1 MFPGVIGGRI
11 RLAEEIGRGGMGVVF
26 RAEEDGRPGPIAVK
40 FLSARRYSEAALRH
54 FEQEFRTLA
63 TLSHPNLVEV
73 FEFGRVTLEDG
84 AVVPYYTMEFVEGE
98 RLDVDFGRFASDW
111 GRLTDCLAQV
121 GHALAY
127 LHARGF
133 VHRDIKPS
141 NVLVRNGERHP
152 VVKVMDL
159 GLASPLGGSAEDA
172 AVRGT
177 LAYLAPESVRGGPP
191 DPRSDLYSVGCM
203 VYEVLT
209 GRPPFPSGS
218 PIEIVGAHLGEAP
231 IPPIRLRR
239 DVPAPLDR
247 LVLRLLEKDPG
258 ARPPTAAHFLRELH
272 LAAGREP
279 IAEPPEIR
287 RRRVLGA
294 GFVGRE
300 AELERLDRLRVESKR
315 GGSPLVLVVGPAG
328 SGKSRLLRELEV
340 RCQIAGDDVHVARP
354 DGRDGSAAAL
364 GEALDRALR
373 SRAPWDDPRAKAV
386 SQALSRLLG
395 REGPDERETDAPLAA
410 ELAEAVAALASARPL
425 VLLLEDLHEADETTC
440 ATLRHLLRSA
450 GPGAA
455 NRVPV
460 FLVGSCRGEE
470 LARTTPLFDLVAEG
484 REEGWVEEILLGPL
498 GHEHAHALL
507 RSMLGLESVPSA
519 FVERVL
525 EETRGNPLHIA
536 EILAA
541 LAEDGLVEPG
551 APTPPDPEVL
561 DRVALPGRVRDLL
574 ARRVARVGEETLPVL
589 RAAAV
594 LGRNVVDPD
603 AVAAVTGLR
612 WEAVSR
618 RLSELSESGA
628 LERGEAAD
636 GTPVYRLVLPGL
648 AEVVVEG
655 TPEPEARALHERAL
669 SYLERRG
676 IARRPDAWATL
687 ARHAERAGRIGRA
700 VDAWRRAADLSRAAH
715 ALHDAAEFYGRAI
728 EGALRQGEGSAAVLC
743 SLYERRGEIRARTG
757 EFANAEEDARRM
769 ASRAE
774 TTGSEP
780 LRARAHL
787 ALGRAVAAGGDDSG
801 ARESLELAVV
811 LAERCGDAA
820 LASEAAASLG
830 TSLGRAGETAAAS
843 EAFSRAARHAGQAGR
858 PDLHA
863 AALLAES
870 AIERENGNFKRAL
883 GCLRDA
889 DRLTRGKAAGGIEIA
904 ILEGTALAQEMQG
917 LTREA
922 AVSYERA
929 FEWARRRGDAALAA
943 KIALR
948 LGAVLLRSGDVDAAR
963 GRLEDALA
971 RFRNLGL
978 RDRIVD
984 TLVALSETDRVAGRR
999 AEARQASDEAIRIA
1013 RRLGR
1018 KEPLAAALAGLAR
1031 LALADGATDRAAA
1044 ALEEALAAVLSLR
1057 NPALHAEILAESGER
1072 LRIDGR
1078 PSDARR
1084 LLQEAAFRAKQAG
1097 DRRLEAVALFRL
1109 GAAWL
1114 DDNDPDRAMVA
1125 CRRGLQLVEG
1135 SGLPR
1140 EEAFGF
1146 RLRARVELQRPGGDI
1161 VRASGD
1167 AEASRQLMEEVGDGE
1182 GTALAAFVAA
1192 KAAQRLGRR
1201 EEAAERLDSARRWLE
1216 TSRAALPPN
1225 DRAGFTRDP
1234 RRAEIEQEARRGPEV
1249 STGRTGEHDPAGI
1262 GELEAAREELDALR
1276 RLLDL
1281 NRVFATTRDAETLLR
1296 SVVDAALALTGAER
1310 AFLLLADGAELETR
1324 SARDASGAT
1333 LSGEDSELSRSV
1345 ARAVLRDGRPLL
1357 SSDTA
1362 ADETL
1367 AGAQSVLD
1375 LRIRSVLAVPLRT
1388 SEGIAGALY
1397 LDSRVDRGV
1406 LTRTHLDLATRLAE
1420 QAALALDTARLLER
1434 IEEQREDL
1442 ARLNREL
1449 ERTAEAQRAELAAAR
1464 EELVSTRS
1472 SMELR
1477 LRFEGMVGGSS
1488 PMQRVYH
1495 LVERL
1500 APKKLPVLVLGESGA
1515 GKELIAR
1522 ALHARSDR
1530 SGGPFFTVNCA
1541 ALPENLLE
1549 SELFGYR
1556 KGAFTGADRNKPGF
1570 FQLAHGGTLFLDEIG
1585 EMGPAM
1591 QAKLLRVLQE
1601 GEVLP
1606 IGASSPVPVDVRIV
1620 SATNRDLPAMVKEG
1634 TFREDLFYR
1643 IHVARIEVPPLRDRR
1658 EDIPLLVD
1666 HFLEEIA
1673 RAEGTEKRRMDPGA
1687 LARLAE
1693 HPWPGNVRELH
1704 HLIHR
1709 LCAFA
1714 KGPVVS
1720 RAEIERYGDLSPAPR
1735 SAPPPPLSGPVE
1747 SLEQAE
1753 RRQILRAL
1761 QESRGNK
1768 SRAAEILGINR
1779 ATLFRKLRRY
1789 GMDA

>member
-1 MFPGVIGGRI
+1 MFPATIGGRI
-11 RLAEEIGRGGMGVVF
+11 HLAEEIGRGGMGVVF
-26 RAEEDGRPGPIAVK
+26 RAEEDGRSGPIAVK
-40 FLSARRYSEAALRH
+40 FLSSRRYTETALRH

-63 TLSHPNLVEV
+63 ALSHPNLVEV
-73 FEFGRVTLEDG
+73 FEFGRIPRDDG
-84 AVVPYYTMEFVEGE
+84 AVVPYYSMEFVDGD
-98 RLDVDFGRFASDW
+98 RLDVDFARFPSDW

-121 GHALAY
+121 AHALAY
-127 LHARGF
+127 LHGRGF

-141 NVLVRNGERHP
+141 NVLVRNGGRSP
-152 VVKVMDL
+152 VVKLMDL

-177 LAYLAPESVRGGPP
+177 LAYLAPETVRGGTP
-191 DPRSDLYSVGCM
+191 DPRSDLYSLGCTL
-203 VYEVLT
+203 YEVLT
-209 GRPPFPSGS
+209 GRPPFRSGT
-218 PIEIVGAHLGEAP
+218 PIEIVGAHLTEAP
-231 IPPIRLRR
+231 IPPIQLRR
-239 DVPAPLDR
+239 DVPPPLDR

-258 ARPPTAAHFLRELH
+258 ARPPTAAQFLRELH
-272 LAAGREP
+272 LATGRAP

-287 RRRVLGA
+287 RRRILGA

-300 AELERLDRLRVESKR
+300 RELERLDRLRVESRR
-315 GGSPLVLVVGPAG
+315 GGTPLVLLVGPAG

-340 RCQIAGDDVHVARP
+340 RCQVGGDDVHVARP

-364 GEALDRALR
+364 GEALDRAFR
-373 SRAPWDDPRAKAV
+373 SRTPWNDPKANLAAKAV
-386 SQALSRLLG
+386 ARLLG
-395 REGPDERETDAPLAA
+395 REGGDASEADAPLAA
-410 ELAEAVAALASARPL
+410 ELAEAIAALASARPL

-440 ATLRHLLRSA
+440 ATLRHLLRTA

-455 NRVPV
+455 ARLPV
-460 FLVGSCRGEE
+460 YLVGTCRGEE
-470 LARTTPLFDLVAEG
+470 LARTTPLFDLVADG
-484 REEGWVEEILLGPL
+484 REEGWVEEIVLGPL
-498 GHEHAHALL
+498 GQEHVHALL
-507 RSMLGLESVPSA
+507 RSMLGLESVPPA

-525 EETRGNPLHIA
+525 EETRGNPLHIS
-536 EILAA
+536 ETLAA

-551 APTPPDPEVL
+551 SSTPPDPEVL
-561 DRVALPGRVRDLL
+561 DRVALPGRIRDLL
-574 ARRVARVGEETLPVL
+574 ARRVARVGEESVPVL
-589 RAAAV
+589 RAASV

-612 WEAVSR
+612 WEAVFR
-618 RLSELSESGA
+618 RLSELSDSGV

-636 GTPVYRLVLPGL
+636 GTPVYRFVLPGL
-648 AEVVVEG
+648 AEVVLEG
-655 TPEPEARALHERAL
+655 TPEAEARALHERAL
-669 SYLERRG
+669 SYVERRG
-676 IARRPDAWATL
+676 VPRRPDAWAAL

-700 VDAWRRAADLSRAAH
+700 VDAWTRAADLARAAH

-743 SLYERRGEIRARTG
+743 SLYERRGEIRTRTG
-757 EFANAEEDARRM
+757 AFANAEEDARRM
-769 ASRAE
+769 ISRAE
-774 TTGSEP
+774 TVGSEA
-780 LRARAHL
+780 LRAKAQL
-787 ALGRAVAAGGDDSG
+787 ALGRVAAAAGDDAG
-801 ARESLELAVV
+801 AREPLELAVV
-811 LAERCGDAA
+811 LAERSGDAA
-820 LASEAAASLG
+820 FASEAAAALG
-830 TSLGRAGETAAAS
+830 TSLGRLGEGAAAS
-843 EAFSRAARHAGQAGR
+843 EAFSRAARHAAEAGR
-858 PDLHA
+858 PDLQA
-863 AALLAES
+863 SALIAES
-870 AIERENGNFKRAL
+870 AVERERGNFKRAL
-883 GCLRDA
+883 DCLREA
-889 DRLTRGKAAGGIEIA
+889 ERLTRGKAAGAVEIG

-917 LTREA
+917 RTRDA
-922 AVSYERA
+922 AASYRRA
-929 FEWARRRGDAALAA
+929 LEWARRRGDVALAA
-943 KIALR
+943 QVARR
-948 LGAVLLRSGDVDAAR
+948 LGGVLVRSGDVDGGRAR
-963 GRLEDALA
+963 LDEALA
-971 RFRNLGL
+971 RFRGLGL
-978 RDRIVD
+978 RDRVVD
-984 TLVALSETDRVAGRR
+984 TLVALSDAERLAGRR
-999 AEARQASDEAIRIA
+999 AEARQAVEEALRLA

-1018 KEPLAAALAGLAR
+1018 KEPLAEALVGLAR
-1031 LALADGATDRAAA
+1031 LSLADGATERAAA
-1044 ALEEALAAVLSLR
+1044 ALEEALAAVRGLR
-1057 NPALHAEILAESGER
+1057 NPALHAAILAESGER

-1078 PSDARR
+1078 PSEARV
-1084 LLQEAAFRAKQAG
+1084 LLQEAAFPAKQAG
-1097 DRRLEAVALFRL
+1097 DRRLEAAALFRL

-1114 DDNDPDRAMVA
+1114 DDNDADRAMVA
-1125 CRRGLQLVEG
+1125 CRRGVQLVEG

-1140 EEAFGF
+1140 EEAAGL
-1146 RLRARVELQRPGGDI
+1146 RLRARIELQRPGGDV

-1167 AEASRQLMEEVGDGE
+1167 AETSRRLMEEVGDGE
-1182 GTALAAFVAA
+1182 GAALAAFVAA
-1192 KAAQRLGRR
+1192 KAAQRLGRKD
-1201 EEAAERLDSARRWLE
+1201 EAAERLDAARRWLE
-1216 TSRAALPPN
+1216 SARAAVPAS

-1234 RRAEIEQEARRGPEV
+1234 RRAEIEQELRRVPDAPV
-1249 STGRTGEHDPAGI
+1249 GRPAERVAAGI
-1262 GELEAAREELDALR
+1262 GELEAAREENAALR
-1276 RLLDL
+1276 KLLDL

-1310 AFLLLADGAELETR
+1310 AFLLLADGAEFETR

-1333 LSGEDSELSRSV
+1333 LSGEDSEWSRSV
-1345 ARAVLRDGRPLL
+1345 ARAVLRDGSPFL

-1362 ADETL
+1362 ADEAL

-1388 SEGIAGALY
+1388 SEGIVGALY
-1397 LDSRVDRGV
+1397 LDSRVDRGI
-1406 LTRTHLDLATRLAE
+1406 LSRSHLDLATRLAE
-1420 QAALALDTARLLER
+1420 QAALALDTARLLQR

-1472 SMELR
+1472 SMEFR

-1500 APKKLPVLVLGESGA
+1500 APKKIPVLVVGESGA

-1606 IGASSPVPVDVRIV
+1606 IGAASPVPVDVRIV
-1620 SATNRDLPAMVKEG
+1620 SATNRNLPAMVKSG

-1643 IHVARIEVPPLRDRR
+1643 IHVARIEVPPLRERR
-1658 EDIPLLVD
+1658 DDIPLLVD
-1666 HFLEEIA
+1666 HFFAEIA
-1673 RAEGTEKRRMDPGA
+1673 REEGTEKRRMDEGA

-1709 LCAFA
+1709 LSAFS
-1714 KGPVVS
+1714 KGPVVT
-1720 RAEIERYGDLSPAPR
+1720 RADVERYGDLSPAPR
-1735 SAPPPPLSGPVE
+1735 SAPAPAPTGPVE

-1761 QESRGNK
+1761 EESRGNK